1 MHIHSLDS
9 TISTAPRINTATH
22 PIIYEKLG
30 QLETALLLS
39 GNRMTIG
46 MLRYEARVRGIGES
60 TLQEL
65 AERAT
70 HEPIMTS
77 AERTIGDTY
86 RALAQRAN
94 PPAMPTKIMPL
105 DLDAR
110 YEERKRIVTT
120 KYHAEQQEYLRRH
133 RSLITPQ
140 TPQKQSLWTKVK
152 AFFGTSYAY

>member
-1 MHIHSLDS
+1 M
-9 TISTAPRINTATH
+9 TIYALENTIPVAPRIAATH
-22 PIIYEKLG
+22 AITYEKLG

-46 MLRYEARVRGIGES
+46 MLRYEARVRGINES

-86 RALAQRAN
+86 RALAHNAN
-94 PPAMPTKIMPL
+94 PPTTPAKMMPI
-105 DLDAR
+105 DLDSR
-110 YEERKRIVTT
+110 YEERKRIVAT
-120 KYHAEQQEYLRRH
+120 KYRAEQQEYARKH
-133 RSLITPQ
+133 RPLIAPQ